1 LVDQA
6 RAEHWTQWMV
16 LGPGAWSKTT
26 LRIGPASSA
35 KGPPE
40 NGRRTEWQIAQS
52 QPSIQPLAA
61 SAIASRFGNVLEG
74 FADLSGKLLLNL

>member
-35 KGPPE
+35 KG
-40 NGRRTEWQIAQS
+40 RRTEWQIAQS

-61 SAIASRFGNVLEG
+61 SAIASRFENVLEG